1 MTATLLQLENRIR
14 DLADDGGIDAVIDAM
29 PALLE
34 DEYET
39 GIETWQD
46 GHLAGVAWAIE
57 ELERVMALGAKLA
70 ALKVAIPC
78 SGVFVDGV
86 KTGIAR
92 LLVGVAVTGA

>member
-1 MTATLLQLENRIR
+1 
-14 DLADDGGIDAVIDAM
+14 M

-57 ELERVMALGAKLA
+57 ELELLLERMQLMHKQRTALAEFA
-70 ALKVAIPC
+70 TDLKE
-78 SGVFVDGV
+78 GGNQ
-86 KTGIAR
+86 
-92 LLVGVAVTGA
+92 